1 MQKHRCL
8 VIERQPTSFSVVI
21 PLYNKG
27 PHISDAIES
36 VLSQELAPTEII
48 IVDDASTDGGR
59 EIAESIKDSRIKVF
73 SRTNPG
79 PGGYAARN
87 LGIQQ
92 ALGEWIA
99 FLDGDDVWKPNH
111 LKKLDEAIRLADS
124 DVICA
129 FSRFQVM
136 ENGKS
141 RAYEVSPKLLIAPQP
156 LSADKIIA
164 AWLDT
169 RKCPL
174 WTGAVALR
182 KDKALEAGLF
192 PEGQARRGGDKDL
205 WLRVILM
212 GGTAFSPSFTSEFHQ
227 DTVNR
232 VSNSTAFHEPPIIA
246 KSIRI
251 ALQNTQDSSKNLLRR
266 LLNQEVSLY
275 VRRSAATG
283 NPVGLK
289 FLKELYYPEGLSQI
303 FTFAIL
309 DIISFP
315 ISMIRALGIARK

>member
-1 MQKHRCL
+1 
-8 VIERQPTSFSVVI
+8 VIKRQPTSFSVVI

-27 PHISDAIES
+27 PHISAAIES
-36 VLSQELAPTEII
+36 VLAQEFAPKEII

-59 EIAESIKDSRIKVF
+59 EIAEAIRDPRVKVMK
-73 SRTNPG
+73 RTIPG

-87 LGIQQ
+87 LGIKG
-92 ALGEWIA
+92 AVGEWIA
-99 FLDGDDVWKPNH
+99 FLDGDDVWTPYH
-111 LKKLDEAIRLADS
+111 LKKLDEVISAADGE
-124 DVICA
+124 VVCA
-129 FSRFQVM
+129 FSRFQVI

-141 RAYEVSPKLLIAPQP
+141 RDYEISPKLLTASQP

-182 KDKALEAGLF
+182 KDKAMEAGLF

-212 GGTAFSPSFTSEFHQ
+212 GGTAFSPSFTAEFHQ

-246 KSIRI
+246 KSIRL
-251 ALQNTQDSSKNLLRR
+251 ASQNTHGRLKNLLRR

-275 VRRSAATG
+275 VKRSAATG
-283 NPVGLK
+283 NPVGVK
-289 FLKELYYPEGLSQI
+289 FLSELYYPEGLAKI
-303 FTFAIL
+303 LKFAIF
-309 DIISFP
+309 DMISFP
-315 ISMIRALGIARK
+315 ISIIRALRAAGK